1 MNTTALQTQT
11 TSNLTLAVDNTKPLT
26 MSSREIAEYTGK
38 EHKNVRRD
46 IRNMLIA
53 LQLDALSLEHIYK
66 DQYGREQAEY
76 HLDEELTLTLVTGY
90 DVKMR
95 MTIVKEWKRLKEER
109 AIQMHNPFYGY
120 KEKDWIQFALNK
132 VEENK
137 QLIDLHVRK
146 SVDCHSM
153 TRLLGEKKGSFKV
166 RKALMA
172 LCDAGYIIK
181 RLDEQGK
188 SCGYDL
194 CESGYMFCRMTHTGQ
209 LEFTVDIIPLL
220 VELGVLEQ
228 EEKESLRLPSPCNLK
243 AIVNTST
250 NKIRQNTESLSLI
263 GYDI

>member
-1 MNTTALQTQT
+1 MNTTALQAQT

-38 EHKNVRRD
+38 RHDNVVRD
-46 IRNMLIA
+46 IKKMMNA
-53 LQLDALSLEHIYK
+53 LEKDVLKFEGIYK
-66 DQYGREQAEY
+66 DQYGREQIEY

-95 MTIVKEWKRLKEER
+95 MTIVQEWKRLKEER
-109 AIQMHNPFYGY
+109 VNQITNPFYGMS
-120 KEKDWIQFALNK
+120 KLDWMKKAVELEEKNC
-132 VEENK
+132 

-146 SVDCHSM
+146 SVDAHSM

-172 LCDAGYIIK
+172 LCDAGYIVR

-188 SCGYDL
+188 PCGYDL

-209 LEFTVDIIPLL
+209 LSFTVDVLPLL

-243 AIVNTST
+243 AIVNKST
-250 NKIRQNTESLSLI
+250 TKIRQNIASLSLV
-263 GYDI
+263 GFDI